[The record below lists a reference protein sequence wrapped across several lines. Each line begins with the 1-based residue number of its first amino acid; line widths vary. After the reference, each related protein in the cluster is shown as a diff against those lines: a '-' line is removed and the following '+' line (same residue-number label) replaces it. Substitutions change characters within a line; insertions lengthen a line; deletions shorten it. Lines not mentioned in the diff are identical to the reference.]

1 MQTPLRAV
9 FMRRVEGNAFMGV
22 S

>member
-1 MQTPLRAV
+1 
-9 FMRRVEGNAFMGV
+9 MRRVEGNAFMGV